1 MSDVKTVDAR
11 GLSCPQPVLLA
22 QAAIKGINSGVVRVL
37 VDSGT
42 AGDNVTR
49 IAKKSG
55 WKAETREQ
63 PDGVIQITLSRSAF

>member
-1 MSDVKTVDAR
+1 MSDMKTVDAR

-22 QAAIKGINSGVVRVL
+22 QAAIKDMKNGTVQVL

-49 IAKKSG
+49 AAKKAGWNAEAQEQSG
-55 WKAETREQ
+55 
-63 PDGVIQITLSRSAF
+63 GVIQITLTR